1 MTKLLT
7 LSISLLVIIK
17 KNFTEEI
24 HVSNITEEKVVA

>member
-24 HVSNITEEKVVA
+24 RVSNITEEKVVA